1 MAQQAPSAPRSAAH
15 VPLVDASR
23 IAGLLRPRGIALLG
37 VSGRAD
43 NLMARP
49 LRYLLEHGFEGG
61 IYPVN
66 PKYEELSGLPCYP
79 SLADVPGPVDLVLVL
94 VPAEVVENAIREA
107 AAVGAS
113 VAVVFASGYA
123 ETGPVGVALQEQL
136 AAVAQ
141 ETGVRDLGPNCQGF
155 LYA

>member
-1 MAQQAPSAPRSAAH
+1 MPATPPSDVQDPAVATSG
-15 VPLVDASR
+15 

-49 LRYLLEHGFEGG
+49 LRYLVEHGFAGG

-66 PKYEELSGLPCYP
+66 PKYAELNGLPCYP
-79 SLADVPGPVDLVLVL
+79 SLAEVPGPVDLVLVL
-94 VPAEVVENAIREA
+94 VPAEAVEDAIRQA

-113 VAVVFASGYA
+113 ALLPGRRLTTVAGLPLSACRY
-123 ETGPVGVALQEQL
+123 TPALS
-136 AAVAQ
+136 
-141 ETGVRDLGPNCQGF
+141 
-155 LYA
+155 